1 MEYIMKKTIIIL
13 TTLALTV
20 LWGQKEIPVSGDENE
35 ETANERVNGYQ
46 ATSIDPEMIQEIR
59 AVKATMEKIHIKKQM
74 MSATP
79 AGPKSFKVSN
89 SESRFLAIKEIIE
102 QIKAEEAEEKMSSK
116 KILRKNSSAVNK
128 TKTSTNNIFDVDKG
142 SSRN

>member
-1 MEYIMKKTIIIL
+1 MKKTIIIL

-20 LWGQKEIPVSGDENE
+20 LWGQKEIPVSGNENE

-59 AVKATMEKIHIKKQM
+59 AVKASMEKIHIKKQM

-89 SESRFLAIKEIIE
+89 SESRFAAVKEIIE
-102 QIKAEEAEEKMSSK
+102 QIKKEEAEQKITK
-116 KILRKNSSAVNK
+116 KPMIDKDVK
-128 TKTSTNNIFDVDKG
+128 TKKFDDNHFKRNEDKK
-142 SSRN
+142 